1 MSLKILFASS
11 EARPLIKT
19 GGLADVSGSL
29 PAALRNAGL
38 DVRLI
43 LPGYPQAIS
52 KAGAVTVI
60 ATLNLPGVREPV
72 HILESYSRYA
82 ENHVYLVSA
91 HGYFD
96 RGGNPYTDLT
106 GNEWGDNPERFTMF
120 CRIIA
125 MLAQNQVGIN
135 WNADL
140 IHCNDWQT
148 GLTPVML
155 NETVNVPATIFTI
168 HNLSYQGI
176 FNQATFQRLE
186 LKAELWNPNGVE
198 YHGNF
203 SFLKSGIMFANR
215 VNTVSP
221 TYAKEVCT
229 PRLGYG
235 MEGLLNHLGERFS
248 GIINGI
254 DYREWNAATDH
265 YITCNYDINSFE
277 LKIANKLA
285 LQENFGLPRNEKAIV
300 FGYVGRLVEQ
310 KGCDLILAILPQLL
324 ANESVQIIIQG
335 SGDIQLEQALKTAMK
350 HYDKQL
356 SVYIGYD
363 EKRAHTII
371 AGCDSFLMPSRFE
384 PCGLTQ
390 LYSLRY
396 GTIPIVHR
404 TGGLQDTVVDATADN
419 VRNGTATGFMFEYP
433 DAAGL
438 WYAIQQA
445 LNMYEHEPN
454 MWRNVAITGMKQDF
468 SWNASARKYIELY
481 YQAIMDSKYDYHS

>member
-11 EARPLIKT
+11 EASPLVKT

-29 PAALRNAGL
+29 PTALKKTGL

-52 KAGAVTVI
+52 KAGAVTVV
-60 ATLNLPGVREPV
+60 ATLNLSGIREPI
-72 HILESYSRYA
+72 HILESYLHTTKV
-82 ENHVYLVSA
+82 HVYLISA

-106 GNEWGDNPERFTMF
+106 GKEWRDNPDRFALF
-120 CRIIA
+120 CKIVA
-125 MLAQNQVGIN
+125 MLAQNKVGIN
-135 WNADL
+135 WYADI

-148 GLTPVML
+148 GLVPVML
-155 NETVNVPATIFTI
+155 DRTVNTPAVVFTI

-176 FNQATFQRLE
+176 FNRATFQRLE
-186 LKAELWNPNGVE
+186 LNEELWNPNGVE

-203 SFLKSGIMFANR
+203 SFLKSGIMFAQR

-221 TYAKEVCT
+221 TYATEVCT

-235 MEGLLNHLGERFS
+235 MEGLLNHLGTRFS

-254 DYREWNAATDH
+254 DYREWDPATDQH
-265 YITCNYDINSFE
+265 IICNYNADNFA
-277 LKIANKLA
+277 LKINNKLA
-285 LQENFGLPRNEKAIV
+285 LQEKFGLPQKSESML

-310 KGCDLILAILPQLL
+310 KGCDLILAILPWLL
-324 ANESVQIIIQG
+324 ANEWVQIILQG
-335 SGDIQLEQALKTAMK
+335 TGESKLEKSLQEMAKNYPM
-350 HYDKQL
+350 QL
-356 SVYIGYD
+356 SIYIGYD

-371 AGCDSFLMPSRFE
+371 AGSDSFLMPSRFE

-396 GTIPIVHR
+396 GTVPIVHR
-404 TGGLQDTVVDATADN
+404 TGGLQDTVIDATLNNIQA
-419 VRNGTATGFMFEYP
+419 GIATGFMFEHA
-433 DAAGL
+433 DATGL
-438 WYAIQQA
+438 WYAVQQA
-445 LNMYEHEPN
+445 LNLYMNEPEK
-454 MWRNVAITGMKQDF
+454 WRQLAITGMKQDF
-468 SWNASARKYIELY
+468 SWEASARRYIELY
-481 YQAIMDSKYDYHS
+481 QQAIADSHQYR